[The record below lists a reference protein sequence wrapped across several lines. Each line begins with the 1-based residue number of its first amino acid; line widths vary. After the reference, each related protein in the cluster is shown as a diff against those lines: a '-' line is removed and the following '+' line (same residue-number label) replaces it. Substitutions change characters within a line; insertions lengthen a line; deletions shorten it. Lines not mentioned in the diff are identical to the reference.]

1 MKKCIVLTR
10 VTRVTRE
17 RQRGA
22 QGEFIAERPHQ
33 PATNILRRRWRFI
46 FRYGLSFSGESH
58 FFLLL
63 NLQGVGICGASL
75 CHEKALNDFPVKRS
89 RPRFGAE
96 RGVRDLKKNLETQE
110 RHKRYRKRNKR
121 PQKGFIDPRKA

>member
-1 MKKCIVLTR
+1 MLTR

-22 QGEFIAERPHQ
+22 RGEFIAQRPHQ
-33 PATNILRRRWRFI
+33 PATNILRRRKRFI

-63 NLQGVGICGASL
+63 SHLNHLQGVGICGASL
-75 CHEKALNDFPVKRS
+75 CHEKALNDFLVKRS

-96 RGVRDLKKNLETQE
+96 RGVRDWKKNLETQE
-110 RHKRYRKRNKR
+110 RHKRHRKRNKR